1 MRYFKSLAL
10 ATFLYLAPFL
20 ANASIFQFDFSGTIG
35 SLTPGGASLVISDFS
50 IGDAVVGSIQYDTTA
65 LGGISS
71 ETRSNYNSALLN
83 FDLSI
88 GGIAYNAT
96 GGNITVDND
105 DMAGSAAPLRD
116 GVVFQGVT
124 GLTGPNSGGVAP
136 ARLQFALGSTDTSVL
151 GSTDLVG
158 PVELAAL
165 WAVNTHGTNLNFISF
180 ANGDDARFNLDS
192 VQVEVMPAVPVP
204 AAVWLFGTALI
215 GFIGYG
221 KRRKVA

>member
-10 ATFLYLAPFL
+10 ASFLYLAPFL
-20 ANASIFQFDFSGTIG
+20 ANASIIQFDFSGTIA
-35 SLTPGGASLVISDFS
+35 SLTPSGGAPLVISDFN

-71 ETRSNYNSALLN
+71 TTRGSYNSALHN

-88 GGIAYNAT
+88 GGIAYSAT
-96 GGNITVDND
+96 GGIIIVDD
-105 DMAGSAAPLRD
+105 DHMAGSAAPPRD
-116 GVVFQGVT
+116 NAIFQGLT
-124 GLTGPNSGGVAP
+124 GLTGPSSGGVAP

-151 GSTDLVG
+151 DSTALVG

-192 VQVEVMPAVPVP
+192 VQVGVVPLP

-215 GFIGYG
+215 GLVGFS
-221 KRRKVA
+221 KQRKTT